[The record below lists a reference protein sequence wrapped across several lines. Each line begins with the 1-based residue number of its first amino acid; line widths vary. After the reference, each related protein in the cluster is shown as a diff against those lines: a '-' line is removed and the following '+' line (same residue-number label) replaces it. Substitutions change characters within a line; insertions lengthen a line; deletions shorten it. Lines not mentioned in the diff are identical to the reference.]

1 MLSTARQSR
10 KGYSLV
16 ELALVLVIGTMLLTG
31 MISWLVSL
39 GSVAEAGLNEMGNN
53 EVILAEGQ
61 LSDDIVNITIC
72 GGSYSNVS
80 KVYQVSP
87 SLMSVNSDIDGE
99 VHRVSWRYNDASN
112 TLERS
117 ILLLDAQCAPSGT
130 DEWVIW
136 VRDVESVVFSA
147 IRKSGGDRTTEGI
160 CTRAYVSRC
169 TLTSIAAEITILEDV
184 GGSITHYSIR

>member
-1 MLSTARQSR
+1 MSAAKQSR
-10 KGYSLV
+10 KGYSLI
-16 ELALVLVIGTMLLTG
+16 ELVLVLTIGTILLTG

-39 GSVAEAGLNEMGNN
+39 GSVAEAGLNDMGNN

-61 LSDDIVNITIC
+61 IGDDIVNMAMC
-72 GGSYSNVS
+72 GGSYGNLS

-87 SLMSVNSDIDGE
+87 LLMSVHSAIDGE
-99 VHRVSWRYNDASN
+99 VHRVSWRYNDVSN

-117 ILLLDAQCAPSGT
+117 ILLLDAQCASDEA

-147 IRKSGGDRTTEGI
+147 VRKSGVDRTTEGI

-169 TLTSIAAEITILEDV
+169 TLTSIAVEITILEDV